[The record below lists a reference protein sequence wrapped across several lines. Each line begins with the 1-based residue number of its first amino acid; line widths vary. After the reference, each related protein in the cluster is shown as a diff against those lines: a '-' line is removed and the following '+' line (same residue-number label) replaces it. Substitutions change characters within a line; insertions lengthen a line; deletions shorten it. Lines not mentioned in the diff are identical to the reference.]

1 MNYSFLKISKI
12 FFMLYYIIKIT
23 KCRNIASISS
33 FFKLICW
40 YGAYA
45 IGNVIHVKT
54 VGQLEIIASM
64 LVAKF
69 HLKEKNTIKESLG
82 IILIIF

>member
-1 MNYSFLKISKI
+1 MHI
-12 FFMLYYIIKIT
+12 
-23 KCRNIASISS
+23 
-33 FFKLICW
+33 
-40 YGAYA
+40 
-45 IGNVIHVKT
+45 KT

-69 HLKEKNTIKESLG
+69 YPKEKNTIKECLG